1 MRILWFSVTPSLF
14 NPRRNGHN
22 GGGWVASLESI
33 IHEVPDIE
41 LGVAFK
47 FSDSHFRYEKEK
59 TIYYPITKGRFGT
72 YKSIIDDFKPD
83 LIQIFGSEND
93 FGTICGEIDIPIVI
107 HIQGC
112 LPPYHNALFP
122 VGMSP
127 IDFIRHKG
135 LGLRQRYVGLR
146 SEAVFRKQAKRE
158 IKTIQHCSY
167 FMGRTEWDKGLIDL
181 FNPKAKYF
189 HCEEA
194 LRDSFLQGKRHW
206 SWRDDKKKTFIS
218 VISRP
223 WYKGCDLIL
232 KTANLLHR
240 FTDLDFEWQ
249 VYGIPEMCFYES
261 KYGIKAN
268 QVNVKAMGTASSE
281 KLVEALCNS
290 SCYVHPS
297 YIDNSPNS
305 VCEAQILGV
314 PVLATHVGGMSSI
327 VHDGDTG
334 LLFPANAPY
343 TLASLLKRV
352 VNDKELAEG
361 LGHRARQMAQKR
373 HSPQII
379 RDSIV
384 NIYKEIISK

>member
-1 MRILWFSVTPSLF
+1 MRVLWFSVTSSLF
-14 NPRRNGHN
+14 NPCRNGHN
-22 GGGWVASLESI
+22 GGGWIASLESI
-33 IHEVPDIE
+33 IHKVPDIE
-41 LGVAFK
+41 LGVAFN
-47 FSDSHFRYEKEK
+47 FPDPGFRYEKEG
-59 TIYYPITKGRFGT
+59 TMYYPITKRGLDT
-72 YKSIIDDFKPD
+72 YKCIIDDFKPD
-83 LIQIFGSEND
+83 LIQIFGSENE
-93 FGTICGEIDIPIVI
+93 FGIICGETDIPVVI

-122 VGMSP
+122 VGMNT
-127 IDFIRHKG
+127 IDFITHKG
-135 LGLRQRYVGLR
+135 LSLRQRYVGLR
-146 SEAVFRKQAKRE
+146 SEANFRKQAERE
-158 IKTIQHCSY
+158 IKTIQHCRY
-167 FMGRTEWDKGLIDL
+167 FMGRTDWDRGLIDL
-181 FNPKAKYF
+181 FNPKARYF

-194 LRDSFLQGKRHW
+194 LRDFFLQEKQRW
-206 SWRDDKKKTFIS
+206 AWKDDNKKTFVS

-232 KTANLLHR
+232 KTANLLRR

-249 VYGIPEMCFYES
+249 VYGIPDMSFYES

-281 KLVEALCNS
+281 KLVEALSNC

-314 PVLATHVGGMSSI
+314 PVFATHVGGISSI

-334 LLFPANAPY
+334 LLFPANDPY
-343 TLASLLKRV
+343 TLASLLKRATSDRALV
-352 VNDKELAEG
+352 EG
-361 LGHRARQMAQKR
+361 LGDRARQIALKR
-373 HSPQII
+373 HSPQNIC
-379 RDSIV
+379 DSVV